1 MINMEYIKSP
11 INYVGNK
18 YRLLKDLVPLFPKDI
33 NTFVDVFSGSGTV
46 LINVNANKYIYN
58 DLNYFVSDIFKGLVE
73 TDYEKIVKSIEFIIE
88 EYSLSKEN
96 KDGFNLLREDY
107 NNGNNE
113 WFVLYT
119 LMCFSFNHQFRFN
132 SDMKYNS
139 SFGSIRAY
147 FSDRQKEDLRK
158 MKDRLFCKD
167 VQIFSKNFLDI
178 DYSLFSK
185 DDFFYFDP
193 PYLGSVGNYND
204 GKRGFDTWSEKSEKD
219 LLKLLDMLNDKGF
232 RFALSNNL
240 KYKNEFLDR
249 WKERYN
255 VFSLQD
261 KHLYSS
267 YNKKD
272 RTLEEEILIINY

>member
-1 MINMEYIKSP
+1 MEYIKSP
-11 INYVGNK
+11 INYIGNK
-18 YRLLKDLVPLFPKDI
+18 YRLLKNLVPLFPEDI
-33 NTFVDVFSGSGTV
+33 DTFVDVFSGSGTV

-58 DLNYFVSDIFKGLVE
+58 DLNYFVSDIFNGLVK
-73 TDYEKIVKSIEFIIE
+73 TDYCEIIDLINSVIAD
-88 EYSLSKEN
+88 YSLSKEN

-107 NNGNNE
+107 NNCKKD
-113 WFVLYT
+113 WYVLYT

-147 FSDRQKEDLRK
+147 FSDRQKEDLKK
-158 MKDRLFCKD
+158 MKDRLFDKD
-167 VQIFSKNFLDI
+167 VQIISKNFIDI
-178 DYSLFSK
+178 DFDKFSK

-219 LLKLLDMLNDKGF
+219 LLNLLDRLNDNSI

-240 KYKNEFLDR
+240 KYKNELLDS
-249 WKERYN
+249 WKERYK
-255 VFSLQD
+255 VYSLQD

-272 RTLEEEILIINY
+272 RSVEEEILITNY

>member
-1 MINMEYIKSP
+1 MEYIKSP
-11 INYVGNK
+11 INYIGNK
-18 YRLLKDLVPLFPKDI
+18 YRLLKNLVPLFPEDI
-33 NTFVDVFSGSGTV
+33 DTFVDVFSGSGTV

-58 DLNYFVSDIFKGLVE
+58 DLNYFVSDIFNGLVK
-73 TDYEKIVKSIEFIIE
+73 TDYCEIIDLINSVIAD
-88 EYSLSKEN
+88 YSLSKEN

-107 NNGNNE
+107 NNGKKD
-113 WFVLYT
+113 WYVLYT

-147 FSDRQKEDLRK
+147 FSDRQKEDLKK
-158 MKDRLFCKD
+158 MKDRLFDKD
-167 VQIFSKNFLDI
+167 VQIISKNFIDI
-178 DYSLFSK
+178 NFDKFSK

-219 LLKLLDMLNDKGF
+219 LLNLLDRLNDNGI

-240 KYKNEFLDR
+240 KYKNELLDS
-249 WKERYN
+249 WKERYK
-255 VFSLQD
+255 VYSLQD

-272 RTLEEEILIINY
+272 RSVEEEILITNY

>member
-1 MINMEYIKSP
+1 MEYIKSP
-11 INYVGNK
+11 INYIGNK
-18 YRLLKDLVPLFPKDI
+18 YRLLKNLVPLFPEDI
-33 NTFVDVFSGSGTV
+33 DTFVDVFSGSGTV

-58 DLNYFVSDIFKGLVE
+58 DLNYFVSDIFNGLVK
-73 TDYEKIVKSIEFIIE
+73 TDYCEIIDLINSVIAD
-88 EYSLSKEN
+88 YSLSKEN
-96 KDGFNLLREDY
+96 KDGFNLLRYDY
-107 NNGNNE
+107 NNGKKD
-113 WFVLYT
+113 WYVLYT

-147 FSDRQKEDLRK
+147 FSDRQKEDLKK
-158 MKDRLFCKD
+158 MKDRLFDKD
-167 VQIFSKNFLDI
+167 VQIISKNFIDI
-178 DYSLFSK
+178 DFDKFSK

-219 LLKLLDMLNDKGF
+219 LLNLLDRLNDNGI

-240 KYKNEFLDR
+240 KYKNELLDS
-249 WKERYN
+249 WKERYK
-255 VFSLQD
+255 VYSLQD

-272 RTLEEEILIINY
+272 RSVEEEILITNY

>member
-1 MINMEYIKSP
+1 MEYIKSP
-11 INYVGNK
+11 INYIGNK
-18 YRLLKDLVPLFPKDI
+18 YRLLKNLVPLFPEDI
-33 NTFVDVFSGSGTV
+33 DTFVDVFSGSGTV

-58 DLNYFVSDIFKGLVE
+58 DLNYFVSDIFNGLVK
-73 TDYEKIVKSIEFIIE
+73 TDYCEIIDLINSVIAD
-88 EYSLSKEN
+88 YSLSKEN

-107 NNGNNE
+107 NNCKKD
-113 WFVLYT
+113 WYVLYA

-147 FSDRQKEDLRK
+147 FSDRQKEDLKK
-158 MKDRLFCKD
+158 MKDRLFDKD
-167 VQIFSKNFLDI
+167 VQIISKNFIDI
-178 DYSLFSK
+178 DFDKFSK

-219 LLKLLDMLNDKGF
+219 LLNLLDRLNDNGI

-240 KYKNEFLDR
+240 KYKNELLDS
-249 WKERYN
+249 WKERYK
-255 VFSLQD
+255 VYSLQD

-272 RTLEEEILIINY
+272 RSVEEEILITNY

>member
-1 MINMEYIKSP
+1 MEYIKSP
-11 INYVGNK
+11 INYIGNK
-18 YRLLKDLVPLFPKDI
+18 YRLLKNLVPLFPEDI
-33 NTFVDVFSGSGTV
+33 DTFVDVFSGSGTV

-58 DLNYFVSDIFKGLVE
+58 DLNYFVSDIFNGLVK
-73 TDYEKIVKSIEFIIE
+73 TDYCEIIDLINSVIAD
-88 EYSLSKEN
+88 YSLSKEN
-96 KDGFNLLREDY
+96 KDGFNLLRDDY
-107 NNGNNE
+107 NNGKKD
-113 WFVLYT
+113 WYVLYT

-147 FSDRQKEDLRK
+147 FSDRQKEDLKK
-158 MKDRLFCKD
+158 MKDRLFDKD
-167 VQIFSKNFLDI
+167 VQIISKNFIDI
-178 DYSLFSK
+178 DFDKFSK

-219 LLKLLDMLNDKGF
+219 LLNLLDRLNDNGI

-240 KYKNEFLDR
+240 KYKNELLDS
-249 WKERYN
+249 WKERYK
-255 VFSLQD
+255 VYSLQD

-272 RTLEEEILIINY
+272 RSVEEEILITNY

>member
-1 MINMEYIKSP
+1 MEYIKSP
-11 INYVGNK
+11 INYIGNK
-18 YRLLKDLVPLFPKDI
+18 YRLLKNLVPLFPEDI
-33 NTFVDVFSGSGTV
+33 DTFVDVFSGSGTV

-58 DLNYFVSDIFKGLVE
+58 DLNYFVSDIFNGLVK
-73 TDYEKIVKSIEFIIE
+73 TDYCEIIDLINSVIAD
-88 EYSLSKEN
+88 YSLSKEN

-107 NNGNNE
+107 NNCKKD
-113 WFVLYT
+113 WYVLYT

-147 FSDRQKEDLRK
+147 FSDRQKEDLKK
-158 MKDRLFCKD
+158 MKDRLFDKD
-167 VQIFSKNFLDI
+167 VQIISKNFIDI
-178 DYSLFSK
+178 DFDKFSK

-219 LLKLLDMLNDKGF
+219 LLNLLDRLNDNGI

-240 KYKNEFLDR
+240 KYKNELLDS
-249 WKERYN
+249 WKERYK
-255 VFSLQD
+255 VYSLQD

-272 RTLEEEILIINY
+272 RSVEEEILITNY

>member
-1 MINMEYIKSP
+1 MEYIKSP
-11 INYVGNK
+11 INYIGNK
-18 YRLLKDLVPLFPKDI
+18 YRLLKNLVPLFPEDI
-33 NTFVDVFSGSGTV
+33 DTFVDVFSGSGTV

-58 DLNYFVSDIFKGLVE
+58 DLNYFVSDIFNGLVKI
-73 TDYEKIVKSIEFIIE
+73 DYCEIIDLINSVIAD
-88 EYSLSKEN
+88 YSLSKEN

-107 NNGNNE
+107 NNGKKD
-113 WFVLYT
+113 WYVLYT

-147 FSDRQKEDLRK
+147 FSDRQKEDLKK
-158 MKDRLFCKD
+158 MKDRLFDKD
-167 VQIFSKNFLDI
+167 VQIISKNFIDI
-178 DYSLFSK
+178 DFDKFSK

-219 LLKLLDMLNDKGF
+219 LLNLLDRLNDNGI

-240 KYKNEFLDR
+240 KYKNELLDS
-249 WKERYN
+249 WKERYK
-255 VFSLQD
+255 VYSLQD

-272 RTLEEEILIINY
+272 RSVEEEILITNY

>member
-1 MINMEYIKSP
+1 MEYIKSP
-11 INYVGNK
+11 INYIGNK
-18 YRLLKDLVPLFPKDI
+18 YRLLKNLVPLFPEDI
-33 NTFVDVFSGSGTV
+33 DTFVDVFSGSGTV

-58 DLNYFVSDIFKGLVE
+58 DLNYFVSDIFNGLVK
-73 TDYEKIVKSIEFIIE
+73 TDYCEIIDLINSVIAD
-88 EYSLSKEN
+88 YSLSKEN
-96 KDGFNLLREDY
+96 KEGFNLLRDDY
-107 NNGNNE
+107 NNGKKD
-113 WFVLYT
+113 WYVLYT

-147 FSDRQKEDLRK
+147 FSDRQKEDLKK
-158 MKDRLFCKD
+158 MKDRLFDKD
-167 VQIFSKNFLDI
+167 VQIISKNFIDI
-178 DYSLFSK
+178 DFDKFSK

-219 LLKLLDMLNDKGF
+219 LLNLLDMLNDNGI

-240 KYKNEFLDR
+240 KYKNELLDS
-249 WKERYN
+249 WKERYK
-255 VFSLQD
+255 VYSLQD

-272 RTLEEEILIINY
+272 RSVEEEILITNY

>member
-1 MINMEYIKSP
+1 MEYIKSP
-11 INYVGNK
+11 INYIGNK
-18 YRLLKDLVPLFPKDI
+18 YRLLKNLVPLFPEDI
-33 NTFVDVFSGSGTV
+33 DTFVDVFSGSGTV

-58 DLNYFVSDIFKGLVE
+58 DLNYFVSDIFNGLVK
-73 TDYEKIVKSIEFIIE
+73 TDYCEIIDLINSVIAD
-88 EYSLSKEN
+88 YSLSKEN

-107 NNGNNE
+107 NNGKKD
-113 WFVLYT
+113 WYVLYT

-147 FSDRQKEDLRK
+147 FSDRQKEDLKK
-158 MKDRLFCKD
+158 MKDRLFDKD
-167 VQIFSKNFLDI
+167 VQIISKNFIDI
-178 DYSLFSK
+178 DFDKFSK

-219 LLKLLDMLNDKGF
+219 LLNLLDMLNDNGI

-240 KYKNEFLDR
+240 KYKNELLDS
-249 WKERYN
+249 WKERYK
-255 VFSLQD
+255 VYSLQD

-272 RTLEEEILIINY
+272 RSVEEEILITNY

>member
-1 MINMEYIKSP
+1 MEYIKSP
-11 INYVGNK
+11 INYIGNK
-18 YRLLKDLVPLFPKDI
+18 YRLLKNLVPLFPEDI
-33 NTFVDVFSGSGTV
+33 DTFVDVFSGSGTV

-58 DLNYFVSDIFKGLVE
+58 DLNYFVSDIFNGLVK
-73 TDYEKIVKSIEFIIE
+73 TDYCEIIDLINSVISD
-88 EYSLSKEN
+88 YSLSKEN
-96 KDGFNLLREDY
+96 KDGFNLLRDDY
-107 NNGNNE
+107 NNGKKD
-113 WFVLYT
+113 WYVLYT

-147 FSDRQKEDLRK
+147 FSDRQKEDLKK
-158 MKDRLFCKD
+158 MKDRLFDKD
-167 VQIFSKNFLDI
+167 VQIISKNFIDI
-178 DYSLFSK
+178 DFDKFSK

-219 LLKLLDMLNDKGF
+219 LLNLLDMLNDNGI

-240 KYKNEFLDR
+240 KYKNELLDS
-249 WKERYN
+249 WKERYK
-255 VFSLQD
+255 VYSLQD

-272 RTLEEEILIINY
+272 RSVEEEILITNY

>member
-1 MINMEYIKSP
+1 MEYIKSP
-11 INYVGNK
+11 INYIGNK
-18 YRLLKDLVPLFPKDI
+18 YRLLKNLVPLFPEDI
-33 NTFVDVFSGSGTV
+33 DTFVDVFSGSGTV

-58 DLNYFVSDIFKGLVE
+58 DLNYFVSDIFNGLVK
-73 TDYEKIVKSIEFIIE
+73 TDYCEIIDLINSVIAD
-88 EYSLSKEN
+88 YSLSKEN

-107 NNGNNE
+107 NNGKKD
-113 WFVLYT
+113 WYVLYT

-147 FSDRQKEDLRK
+147 FSDRQKEDLKK
-158 MKDRLFCKD
+158 MKDRLFDKD
-167 VQIFSKNFLDI
+167 VQIISKNFIDI
-178 DYSLFSK
+178 DFDKFSK

-219 LLKLLDMLNDKGF
+219 LLNLLDRLNDNGI

-240 KYKNEFLDR
+240 KYKNELLDS
-249 WKERYN
+249 WKERYK
-255 VFSLQD
+255 VYSLQD

-272 RTLEEEILIINY
+272 RSVEEEILITNY